1 MLGESAEL
9 FLHFIKA
16 IDESIVVLLSQT
28 ETVPVVLAAI
38 VTASA
43 LNSAFFDELSAVALE
58 ADAETDA
65 ALVLVGVIVV
75 LELVEG
81 TRDQE

>member
-9 FLHFIKA
+9 FLHFTKA
-16 IDESIVVLLSQT
+16 IGESTAVLLSLR
-28 ETVPVVLAAI
+28 ETLPVVLAAV
-38 VTASA
+38 VTASVLA
-43 LNSAFFDELSAVALE
+43 SACFDELSAVALE

-65 ALVLVGVIVV
+65 RLVLVGVIVV